1 LRVPARRKKEED
13 QSGRPE
19 VIIDF
24 IFEDG
29 LFFIAVQN
37 ISDVP
42 AYKVST
48 RFRPSFKGVEGTKR
62 VSELPLFRNVE
73 FLAPRKEIRAFLD
86 TSASYFHR
94 QEPLLITAEISYEDG
109 NGKKYATTIR
119 HDLSIYL
126 EIGYVKRIEGKQ

>member
-1 LRVPARRKKEED
+1 VPARRKNEED
-13 QSGRPE
+13 QTRRPE
-19 VIIDF
+19 VIVDF

-48 RFRPSFKGVEGTKR
+48 RFKPNFTGVEGKKR
-62 VSELPLFRNVE
+62 VSELPLFRNIE
-73 FLAPRKEIRAFLD
+73 FLAPHKEIGTFLD
-86 TSASYFHR
+86 TSASYFRR
-94 QEPLLITAEISYEDG
+94 QESLLITAQISYEDS
-109 NGKKYATTIR
+109 NGIKYATTIR

-126 EIGYVKRIEGKQ
+126 EIGYINRS

>member
-19 VIIDF
+19 VIVDF

-42 AYKVST
+42 ACKVST
-48 RFRPSFKGVEGTKR
+48 RFRPSFKGVEGTKQI
-62 VSELPLFRNVE
+62 SELALFRNIE

-86 TSASYFHR
+86 TSASYFSR
-94 QEPLLITAEISYEDG
+94 QEPLLIAAQISYEDG
-109 NGKKYATTIR
+109 NGIKYATTIR

-126 EIGYVKRIEGKQ
+126 EIGYVTNREQ

>member
-1 LRVPARRKKEED
+1 VPARRKKEED

-19 VIIDF
+19 VIVDF

-48 RFRPSFKGVEGTKR
+48 RFRPSFKGAEGTKR

-126 EIGYVKRIEGKQ
+126 EIGYVNKSTR

>member
-1 LRVPARRKKEED
+1 MPTREKKEMRENAP
-13 QSGRPE
+13 RPE
-19 VIIDF
+19 VIVDF

-29 LFFIAVQN
+29 LFFITVQN

-42 AYKVST
+42 AYRVST
-48 RFRPSFKGVEGTKR
+48 RFKPSFKGVEGTKR
-62 VSELPLFRNVE
+62 ISELPLFRNVE

-126 EIGYVKRIEGKQ
+126 EIGYVNKSTR

>member
-1 LRVPARRKKEED
+1 VPARRKKEED

>member
-48 RFRPSFKGVEGTKR
+48 RFRPSFKGVEGTKQI
-62 VSELPLFRNVE
+62 SELALFRNIE

-86 TSASYFHR
+86 TSASYFRR
-94 QEPLLITAEISYEDG
+94 QEPLLIAAQISYEDG
-109 NGKKYATTIR
+109 NGIKYATTIR

-126 EIGYVKRIEGKQ
+126 EIGYVNKSTR

>member
-1 LRVPARRKKEED
+1 VPARRKKEED

-62 VSELPLFRNVE
+62 VSELPLFRNIE